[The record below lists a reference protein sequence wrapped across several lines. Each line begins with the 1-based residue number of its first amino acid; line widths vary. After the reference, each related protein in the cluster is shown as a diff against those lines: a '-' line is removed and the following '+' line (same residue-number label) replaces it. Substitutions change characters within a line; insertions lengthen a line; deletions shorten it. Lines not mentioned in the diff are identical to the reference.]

1 MSEARP
7 MIAVYSN
14 FGIVYISDICIARHV
29 TAHVTPSRDGSSFQ
43 WVLLLLFGHSS
54 LPACSRGSGH
64 RRRAD
69 GNGNDAAASSTPWG
83 PRCER
88 LDTETAGQRE
98 ARLEANAA
106 EWHKATGLSDGQA
119 AAVQA

>member
-1 MSEARP
+1 MGMAMTRLRP
-7 MIAVYSN
+7 
-14 FGIVYISDICIARHV
+14 ARH
-29 TAHVTPSRDGSSFQ
+29 G
-43 WVLLLLFGHSS
+43 GH
-54 LPACSRGSGH
+54 
-64 RRRAD
+64 
-69 GNGNDAAASSTPWG
+69 AAR
-83 PRCER
+83 RCER